1 MKRTIFA
8 AWIATSL
15 FFSGAAIG
23 QPCTTRSCAPVPAL
37 GLAGRVAIVT
47 SEQLV
52 TRRSG
57 SADPRRCVGFPPRP
71 PTSLPDYV
79 APLSLVTSG
88 LPHWA

>member
-1 MKRTIFA
+1 MKRMIFA

-37 GLAGRVAIVT
+37 GLAGQVAIVP

-52 TRRSG
+52 TPRSG
-57 SADPRRCVGFPPRP
+57 SVDPRGCVGFPRRA
-71 PTSLPDYV
+71 PTSLQDYV
-79 APLSLVTSG
+79 APLSLVTSE